1 VVLFIHEKMA
11 RPYYNQNSKRLRTK
25 FASKEK
31 LSNYYKELGTLMTNH
46 GLHDKPESNFNIDEI
61 ALQTEHTPSK
71 MCHDK
76 NVKPQCEPPIDQS
89 ILQS

>member
-1 VVLFIHEKMA
+1 M
-11 RPYYNQNSKRLRTK
+11 TK
-25 FASKEK
+25 
-31 LSNYYKELGTLMTNH
+31 H
-46 GLHDKPESNFNIDEI
+46 GLHDKLENIFNIDES

-76 NVKPQCEPPIDQS
+76 NVKPQCEPPIDQP